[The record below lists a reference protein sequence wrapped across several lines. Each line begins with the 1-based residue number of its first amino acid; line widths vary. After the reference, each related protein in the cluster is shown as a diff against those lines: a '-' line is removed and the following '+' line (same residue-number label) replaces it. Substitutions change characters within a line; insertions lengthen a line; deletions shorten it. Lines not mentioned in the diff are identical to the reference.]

1 MKKSGMINRDIA
13 AVLAKMGHTDQLMIA
28 DCGLP
33 IPEGVPCI
41 DLSYTLGKPSF
52 TEILFEVLQDFQ
64 AEKVYIADEIKAG
77 NPVVHKEIQQLECPI
92 VELTHDQLKQQSKQ
106 AKVIIRTGEAT
117 PYANIIV
124 QSGVIF

>member
-1 MKKSGMINRDIA
+1 MKKQGMINRDIA
-13 AVLAKMGHTDQLMIA
+13 AVLAKMGHTDQLTIA

-52 TEILFEVLQDFQ
+52 TEVLTELLQDFQ
-64 AEKVYIADEIKAG
+64 VEKVYIAGEIKAE
-77 NPVVHKEIQQLECPI
+77 NSKVYSKIKELECPI
-92 VELTHDQLKQQSKQ
+92 DELTHEQLKEQSSLS
-106 AKVIIRTGEAT
+106 KVIIRTGEAT

>member
-1 MKKSGMINRDIA
+1 MKKHGMINRDIA
-13 AVLAKMGHTDQLMIA
+13 AMLAKMGHTDQLTIA

-41 DLSYTLGKPSF
+41 DLSYALGKPGF
-52 TEILFEVLQDFQ
+52 TEILLELMKDFQ
-64 AEKVYIADEIKAG
+64 AEKVYIASEIKVE
-77 NPVVHKEIQQLECPI
+77 NPAVFSEIKRLECPI
-92 VELTHDQLKQQSKQ
+92 DELTHDQLKERSRQSKF
-106 AKVIIRTGEAT
+106 IIRTGEAT